1 MRISDWSSDVC
12 SSDLSKVTAGQF
24 IETEDGA
31 RVFFAEEP
39 TRPGEEMGNVIARVI
54 DPEWPSVITAESA
67 RIQNEKHGD
76 RFLVLSA
83 GHRYDLKPCKPDF
96 RQSHFLGHVFRLQH
110 KTRTSSNESVW
121 AGGGQ

>member
-39 TRPGEEMGNVIARVI
+39 TKPGEEMGNVIARVI
-54 DPEWPSVITAESA
+54 DPEWHSVITAESA
-67 RIQNEKHGD
+67 RIQTEKNGD
-76 RFLVLSA
+76 RFLVLSQ
-83 GHRYDLKPCKPDF
+83 GNRYDLKP
-96 RQSHFLGHVFRLQH
+96 RSEENTSELQSLMRISYAVFCLK
-110 KTRTSSNESVW
+110 KT
-121 AGGGQ
+121 